1 MSTMQNDPTNAL
13 DALRDGS
20 TSLGIELGSTRIK
33 AVLVDDDG
41 TPIASGTAG
50 WESELRDGYWT
61 YELDAVHEG
70 LERAYASLAADC
82 ERQWGARPERI
93 GAIGVSGMMHG
104 YLPFDAE
111 GSLLVPFRTWRNAT
125 TARAAEMLTG
135 ELGVRMPLRWSASHL
150 LQAVLDGEEH
160 VARLASI
167 TTLAGYVHQLLGGAP
182 VLGPDD
188 ASGMFPLTPSGTDYD
203 AERLAAFD
211 ALAAR
216 HGAGDLRIAE
226 LLPEVRTAGD
236 DAGILSAAGARLLD
250 PTGSLQ
256 EGAALCPPE
265 GDAGTGMVA
274 TGALAPGTGNVSVGT
289 SIFAMIVLDA
299 VPVGEPLEADIV
311 ATPGGKPTAMVHCD
325 NGTGEL
331 GAWAGLFG
339 QFAAAAGVSLAPDE
353 VFAAMLAG
361 SADASVEELV
371 AYGFISGEHAIHL
384 PQGRPVVA
392 RRAGADLTLGGFA
405 KAQLLGAFG
414 ALRMGMQQ
422 LTDTGVRLDELVAH
436 GGVFRTA
443 GAAQPLLA
451 ATLDTPVR
459 VTPSAGEGG
468 AWGMALLARYRLD
481 RIRGDERALEDWLV
495 DRGGVD
501 PGSVTEPDA
510 RLVEECTAYHERWQ
524 AALPLARLAPDVLG

>member
-1 MSTMQNDPTNAL
+1 MQTEPTTAL
-13 DALRDGS
+13 DALRDGT

-41 TPIASGTAG
+41 TPIASGNAA
-50 WESELRDGYWT
+50 WENELRDGFWT
-61 YELDAVHEG
+61 YSLDAVHEG
-70 LERAYASLAADC
+70 LQRAYASLADDC
-82 ERQWGARPERI
+82 ERQWGARPQRI

-104 YLPFDAE
+104 YLAFDAD

-125 TARAAEMLTG
+125 TARAAELLTA

-150 LQAVLDGEEH
+150 LQAVLDDEEH
-160 VARLASI
+160 VGRLAAI
-167 TTLAGYVHQLLGGAP
+167 TTLAGYVHRLLGGAP

-188 ASGMFPLTPSGTDYD
+188 ASGMFPLAPSGTEYD
-203 AERLAAFD
+203 AELLAAFD

-216 HGAGDLRIAE
+216 HGAEGLRIAD
-226 LLPEVRTAGD
+226 LLPQVRTAGD
-236 DAGILSAAGARLLD
+236 DAGSLSDAGARLLD
-250 PTGSLQ
+250 ATGALQ
-256 EGAALCPPE
+256 AGAALCPPE

-299 VPVGEPLEADIV
+299 VPTGEPLDADIV
-311 ATPGGKPTAMVHCD
+311 ATPGGKPSAMVHCD
-325 NGTGEL
+325 NGTAEL

-339 QFAAAAGVSLAPDE
+339 QFAAAAGVTLAPDE
-353 VFAAMLAG
+353 VFAAMLGG
-361 SADASVEELV
+361 SAGGSVDELV

-384 PQGRPVVA
+384 PQGRPLVA
-392 RRAGADLTLGGFA
+392 RRAGADLTLAGFA

-414 ALRMGMQQ
+414 ALRLGMQQ

-436 GGVFRTA
+436 GGVFRTP

-481 RIRGDERALEDWLV
+481 RIRGDERALEDWLL
-495 DRGGVD
+495 DRGGID
-501 PGSVTEPDA
+501 PGTVEQPDA
-510 RLVEECTAYHERWQ
+510 RLVEECAAYHERWQ
-524 AALPLARLAPDVLG
+524 AALPLARLAPDVLA